1 MNGNKKLLVKFIST
15 IKLSDAYQEKLKS
28 ENWIRIENVNNS
40 NIFIVSIPIINGAK
54 EFEIEDLFDSKT
66 LSLKING
73 RVFNRN
79 GKGNR
84 ENIIV
89 KMNLQNIL

>member
-1 MNGNKKLLVKFIST
+1 MKFIST